1 MEEKNEQEVVL
12 EIKDK
17 SLIVSASAGS
27 GKTSTM
33 IRKIFN
39 TIYENKVDISN
50 LLVLTYTN
58 AAAAEMK
65 SRLNEF
71 LLNKIVESDDRD
83 FLQKQ
88 INKLSVADISTFHS
102 FYEKLI
108 KANYYLLNIN
118 PSFVIAD
125 DSESKILKENAFGL
139 AINQIKQDENKYLK
153 LFSAFNKKRNES
165 ALLGRVLKLQDFLSA
180 EIDDEKWLNEI
191 SLSMINNLNL
201 PKKILNDYYN
211 QNINYAI
218 KNFNKMLETATLRN
232 QDKIALHCNACLSE
246 LDSLLSLN
254 IEQKQDK
261 ISNFTFPRFT
271 KSIDDDLELVE
282 NLKAAKK
289 IFTRFIKNV
298 KDEKID
304 IFTENEEN
312 LSHVKEKYEIFIEF
326 YRIYLQCLNELKNKN
341 SVYDFSDIE
350 KMALKLLQLPQV
362 ESAVKEQY
370 KYVFVDEFQDVNTLQ
385 NEILKHLCNKNNV
398 FIVGDPKQS
407 IYAFRQSDVSIFTDT
422 VKNFRENEFAEDKN
436 LKNNYRSNEKILEF
450 CNTIFS
456 NIMTDKTAGLDYLNT
471 SKFQPYAKIPTEFAP
486 VNILLCNKLGETTE
500 RNLEIYKVFNAP
512 TKRISYS
519 EEAIMIFDEICKLL
533 GKQIY
538 DDKLKTFRKV
548 KYSDITILVRS
559 RGNLSDSLASIFED
573 NGVPYMLNAEK
584 DLKKSK
590 LVLALVSA
598 LTIATDYYSCIDYMA
613 FLNRF
618 CALSF
623 DEMSKIKL
631 ATDETDLKMAC
642 FKYLADF
649 KESQISKKLELG
661 ETLIENFKIKIEIDG
676 AYKALNWLVNNSK
689 FSDFV
694 DEIDNFEEEQQMMKS
709 FLNFVETSKY
719 NNNLILLLN
728 LINENSAL
736 KVEQNMSS
744 GLDKINIT
752 TIHASKGLEYNIVFL
767 AGLGKSLFKNM
778 PNSSDIKINKNL
790 GIALKINE
798 DENISL
804 FEKAIKIK
812 EKSLELAESLR
823 LLYVGMTRAK
833 NHLFLTAQGDFED
846 VIKVDEDNLTFVDD
860 NYMTYILGSLSEEQ
874 VNAVN
879 ANRDVLE
886 EGFNI
891 RFVREWGVN
900 VINNELPLTEIQKEN
915 IVENIEKL
923 SQYDFTSELSRLAQK
938 TSVSE
943 IIKDENE
950 YESLNIIP
958 NTLQITE
965 HLQGV
970 QSGVE
975 IGNAFHEI
983 MERAIFGIDINSLK
997 GICQEV
1003 YENYLANGVKLE
1015 NDFVELSS
1023 GLCLK
1028 ALKEINQVV
1037 GNSQIYKEKKFM
1049 INASPMEVL
1058 NSGSTE
1064 KVLIQ
1069 GIIDFFALGEKV
1081 TLIDYK
1087 YSFINNDEKLKEKY
1101 KNQLKIYCFAL
1112 EKYLNRKVDAIYLL
1126 NLRNGHLIEL

>member
-33 IRKIFN
+33 IRRIFN

-71 LLNKIVESDDRD
+71 LLNKIVESDDRN

-88 INKLSVADISTFHS
+88 INKLSIADISTFHS

-125 DSESKILKENAFGL
+125 DSESKILKENAFNL
-139 AINQIKQDENKYLK
+139 AISQIKQDEDKYLK

-180 EIDDEKWLNEI
+180 EIDDEKWLNET

-201 PKKILNDYYN
+201 PQEILNNYYN

-218 KNFNKMLETATLRN
+218 KNFNEMLETATMRS
-232 QDKIALHCNACLSE
+232 QDKIASHCNACLSE
-246 LDSLLSLN
+246 LNTLLGLD
-254 IEQKQDK
+254 IVQKQNK
-261 ISNFTFPRFT
+261 ILDFTFSRFA
-271 KSIDDDLELVE
+271 KSKDDDIELFE
-282 NLKAAKK
+282 NLKATKK
-289 IFTRFIKNV
+289 IFTRFVKNI
-298 KDEKID
+298 KDENIN
-304 IFTENEEN
+304 IFSDKDEN
-312 LSHVKEKYEIFIEF
+312 LAKIKEKYEIFIEF
-326 YRIYLQCLNELKNKN
+326 YKIYLQCLNELKNKN

-471 SKFQPYAKIPTEFAP
+471 SMFQPYAKIPTEFAP
-486 VNILLCNKLGETTE
+486 VNILLCNKQDETTE
-500 RNLEIYKVFNAP
+500 RNLGIYKVFNAP

-533 GKQIY
+533 DKQIY
-538 DDKLKTFRKV
+538 DDKLKAFRKV

-590 LVLALVSA
+590 LVLALISA
-598 LTIATDYYSCIDYMA
+598 LTIATDYYSCIDYLV

-623 DEMSKIKL
+623 DEMTKIKL
-631 ATDETDLKMAC
+631 ETNEEDLKMAC
-642 FKYLADF
+642 IKYLTDF
-649 KESQISKKLELG
+649 EESQIGKKLKLG
-661 ETLIENFKIKIEIDG
+661 ENLIENFKIKIEIDG
-676 AYKALNWLVNNSK
+676 AYKALNWLLNNSK

-694 DEIDNFEEEQQMMKS
+694 DEIDTFEEEQQMMQS
-709 FLNFVETSKY
+709 FLNFVETNKY

-736 KVEQNMSS
+736 KVEQNMSN

-752 TIHASKGLEYNIVFL
+752 TIHSSKGLEYNIVFL

-778 PNSSDIKINKNL
+778 PNASDIKINKNL

-846 VIKVDEDNLTFVDD
+846 VIKVDENNLTFVDD
-860 NYMTYILGSLSEEQ
+860 NYMTYILGSLSEGKI
-874 VNAVN
+874 NAVN
-879 ANRDVLE
+879 AKRDVLE
-886 EGFNI
+886 EELNI
-891 RFVREWGVN
+891 RFVKEWGIN
-900 VINNELPLTEIQKEN
+900 IINNELPFTEIQKEN

-923 SQYDFTSELSRLAQK
+923 SQFDFTSELSRLAQK

-958 NTLQITE
+958 NTLQVTE

-983 MERAIFGIDINSLK
+983 MERASFGIDMNSLK
-997 GICQEV
+997 DICQDV

-1015 NDFVELSS
+1015 NDFIELSS
-1023 GLCLK
+1023 SLCFK
-1028 ALKEINQVV
+1028 ALKAIRQVV
-1037 GNSQIYKEKKFM
+1037 GDVRVYKEKKFM

-1069 GIIDFFALGEKV
+1069 GIIDFFAIGEKV

-1101 KNQLKIYCFAL
+1101 KNQLKIYVFAL
-1112 EKYLNRKVDAIYLL
+1112 EKYINRKVDAIYLL